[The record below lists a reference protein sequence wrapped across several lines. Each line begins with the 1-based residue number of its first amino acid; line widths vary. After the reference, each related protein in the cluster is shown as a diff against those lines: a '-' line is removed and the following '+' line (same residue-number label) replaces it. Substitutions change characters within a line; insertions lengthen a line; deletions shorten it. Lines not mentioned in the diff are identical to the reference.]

1 MPTAPCQTGRGRL
14 YAQRSMEIS
23 YIDTQRFPLLP
34 PGKRSRRKEPSRYGA
49 GQKEMPLEEFLS
61 AKCHSEPVTDV
72 TGVRISRM
80 KSTTYQPTPKTLPIS
95 TQYTPY
101 TGELRDSARF
111 ICLQDQTF
119 V

>member
-1 MPTAPCQTGRGRL
+1 MA
-14 YAQRSMEIS
+14 E
-23 YIDTQRFPLLP
+23 P
-34 PGKRSRRKEPSRYGA
+34 PQRKEPSRYGA

-61 AKCHSEPVTDV
+61 TKYHSEPVTDV

>member
-1 MPTAPCQTGRGRL
+1 
-14 YAQRSMEIS
+14 
-23 YIDTQRFPLLP
+23 
-34 PGKRSRRKEPSRYGA
+34 
-49 GQKEMPLEEFLS
+49 MPLEEFLS
-61 AKCHSEPVTDV
+61 TKCHSEPVTDV

-111 ICLQDQTF
+111 ICLQN
-119 V
+119 